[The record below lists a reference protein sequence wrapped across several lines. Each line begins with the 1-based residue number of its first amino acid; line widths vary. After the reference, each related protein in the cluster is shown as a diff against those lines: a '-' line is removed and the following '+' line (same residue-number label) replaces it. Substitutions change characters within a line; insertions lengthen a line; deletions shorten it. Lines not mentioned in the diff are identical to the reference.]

1 MREENPEEI
10 NKKKMNQIKAFFN
23 PNDSNIKKP
32 IFKKNKFLIEANIK
46 QKIDENIKYNLN
58 EITKK
63 KMDKSQTN
71 CKDQAK
77 YDEEPK
83 KIDEDLPKANLNG
96 EESKCEFIIKTK
108 NTKHQE
114 K

>member
-1 MREENPEEI
+1 MSEENQKEI
-10 NKKKMNQIKAFFN
+10 NKNKMNQIKAFFN

-63 KMDKSQTN
+63 
-71 CKDQAK
+71 
-77 YDEEPK
+77 
-83 KIDEDLPKANLNG
+83 NG
-96 EESKCEFIIKTK
+96 
-108 NTKHQE
+108 
-114 K
+114 

>member
-1 MREENPEEI
+1 MSKENPEEI

-46 QKIDENIKYNLN
+46 QKIDENIKYNLE
-58 EITKK
+58 EIPKK
-63 KMDKSQTN
+63 EMDKSQTN

-77 YDEEPK
+77 YDEKPK
-83 KIDEDLPKANLNG
+83 KLMIPYQKLM
-96 EESKCEFIIKTK
+96 
-108 NTKHQE
+108 
-114 K
+114 

>member
-1 MREENPEEI
+1 MSEENKKEI
-10 NKKKMNQIKAFFN
+10 NKNKMNQIKAFFN

-63 KMDKSQTN
+63 KWIKVKQI
-71 CKDQAK
+71 A
-77 YDEEPK
+77 
-83 KIDEDLPKANLNG
+83 
-96 EESKCEFIIKTK
+96 KTK
-108 NTKHQE
+108 QNMMKNQKKLMRTYQKLI
-114 K
+114 

>member
-1 MREENPEEI
+1 
-10 NKKKMNQIKAFFN
+10 
-23 PNDSNIKKP
+23 
-32 IFKKNKFLIEANIK
+32 
-46 QKIDENIKYNLN
+46 
-58 EITKK
+58 
-63 KMDKSQTN
+63 MDKSQTN

>member
-1 MREENPEEI
+1 MSEENQKEI
-10 NKKKMNQIKAFFN
+10 NKNKMNQIKAFFN

-63 KMDKSQTN
+63 KLIKVKQI
-71 CKDQAK
+71 A
-77 YDEEPK
+77 
-83 KIDEDLPKANLNG
+83 
-96 EESKCEFIIKTK
+96 KTK
-108 NTKHQE
+108 QNMMKNQKKLMRTYQKLI
-114 K
+114 